1 MNRDRRGTPERRGR
15 DTGPPSGC
23 FERRRGVERRLPAAV
38 EAMLS
43 AEDFAKFFGPVGARS
58 PDTNHQLDLAADIFE
73 RARDRYR

>member
-23 FERRRGVERRLPAAV
+23 CDRRRRVERRLPAAV
-38 EAMLS
+38 EATLS
-43 AEDFAKFFGPVGARS
+43 AEDFAKFFGPVGSRS
-58 PDTNHQLDLAADIFE
+58 PETVDQLGLAADIFE